1 MELITERQII
11 ELRDTMEVSKLS
23 AITKKCEKQFG
34 FVDYRHIFKAMG
46 YVHAFNDKW
55 YKPKTF

>member
-11 ELRDTMEVSKLS
+11 ELRDTMPLDKLKKT
-23 AITKKCEKQFG
+23 TKDCMKKFG
-34 FVDYRHIFKAMG
+34 FVDYRHIFMTMG

-55 YKPKTF
+55 HKPKLV